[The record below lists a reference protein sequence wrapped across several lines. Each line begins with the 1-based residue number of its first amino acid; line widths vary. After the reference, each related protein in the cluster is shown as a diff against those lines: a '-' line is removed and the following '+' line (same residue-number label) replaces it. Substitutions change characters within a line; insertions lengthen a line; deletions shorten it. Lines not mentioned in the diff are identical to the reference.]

1 MDRHD
6 GVRLQRVV
14 LVHVLHVAEEPLVQ
28 LHVQLGLRKSCDAD
42 RCAGDHDAQVL
53 ALANDLLQQAQQD
66 VVVDAPLVH
75 LVHHDDAVLIELW
88 ISCTQR
94 KDQRIPGHFAQ
105 QFLVCDVLDLGE
117 LSVPV
122 EVVVEVHAV
131 SDFLAQHAA
140 SFLRNSLGDG
150 SGCDATR
157 LPLIRSFSPLPACR

>member
-6 GVRLQRVV
+6 GVRFQRVV

-28 LHVQLGLRKSCDAD
+28 LHVQLGLRESSDVH

-53 ALANDLLQQAQQD
+53 TLANDLLQQAQQD

-94 KDQRIPGHFAQ
+94 KGPADSGSFRAVIPC
-105 QFLVCDVLDLGE
+105 L
-117 LSVPV
+117 
-122 EVVVEVHAV
+122 
-131 SDFLAQHAA
+131 
-140 SFLRNSLGDG
+140 
-150 SGCDATR
+150 
-157 LPLIRSFSPLPACR
+157 